1 MVTLGLDLPNWKH
14 DNLISYQA
22 DLTDTEQTNETAQLI
37 SSSHKINNIVHNAGM
52 ILPNLLPKVKTDDIL
67 TLSHLHLAAPIAL
80 TQAILP
86 NMINDKNGRIVFI
99 SSRASMGMPTRSAY
113 AATKAGIHGLAKTWA
128 LELAENNDPK
138 AVDLMMDWAHGPA
151 GHFGG
156 HPVPGLYHINTGGML
171 AKSRTIKDT
180 LGVDFR
186 ACDNYKNGFEAAKKI
201 KIPTLSILATGDKMC
216 PVKEGRKLADLIDGS
231 KVDIIDNCGHMMLL
245 EEADRVLKVLKEFIV
260 TNYPAN

>member
-1 MVTLGLDLPNWKH
+1 MKPKTTLITGGGSGIGATLTKNLIAKGEVVVTLGLDLPNWKH

-22 DLTDTEQTNETAQLI
+22 DLTDTEQTNEAAQLI

-128 LELAENNDPK
+128 LELAENNITVNVIAPGPVLTQNFWDLVPK
-138 AVDLMMDWAHGPA
+138 DSELQQEISDNI
-151 GHFGG
+151 
-156 HPVPGLYHINTGGML
+156 PVGRIGT
-171 AKSRTIKDT
+171 
-180 LGVDFR
+180 
-186 ACDNYKNGFEAAKKI
+186 
-201 KIPTLSILATGDKMC
+201 TGDIANAVEFFLDEKASFVTGQVLYVC
-216 PVKEGRKLADLIDGS
+216 GRTS
-231 KVDIIDNCGHMMLL
+231 
-245 EEADRVLKVLKEFIV
+245 LKGLG
-260 TNYPAN
+260 T

>member
-1 MVTLGLDLPNWKH
+1 MKTKTTLITGGGSGIGAALTKNLIAKGEVVVTLGLDLPNWKH
-14 DNLISYQA
+14 ENLISYQA
-22 DLTDTEQTNETAQLI
+22 DLTDTEQTNEAAQLI

-128 LELAENNDPK
+128 LELAENNITVNVIAPGPVLTQNFWDLVPK
-138 AVDLMMDWAHGPA
+138 DSELQQEISDNI
-151 GHFGG
+151 
-156 HPVPGLYHINTGGML
+156 PVGRIGT
-171 AKSRTIKDT
+171 
-180 LGVDFR
+180 
-186 ACDNYKNGFEAAKKI
+186 
-201 KIPTLSILATGDKMC
+201 TGDIANAVEFFLDEMASF
-216 PVKEGRKLADLIDGS
+216 VTGQVLY
-231 KVDIIDNCGHMMLL
+231 VCGGTS
-245 EEADRVLKVLKEFIV
+245 LKGLG
-260 TNYPAN
+260 T

>member
-1 MVTLGLDLPNWKH
+1 MKTKTTLITGGGSGIGATLTKNLIAKGEVVVTLGLDLPNWKH
-14 DNLISYQA
+14 NNLISYQA
-22 DLTDTEQTNETAQLI
+22 DLTDTEQTNEAAQLI

-128 LELAENNDPK
+128 LELAENNITVNVIALGPVLTQNFWDLVPK
-138 AVDLMMDWAHGPA
+138 DSELQQEISDNI
-151 GHFGG
+151 
-156 HPVPGLYHINTGGML
+156 PVGRIGT
-171 AKSRTIKDT
+171 
-180 LGVDFR
+180 
-186 ACDNYKNGFEAAKKI
+186 
-201 KIPTLSILATGDKMC
+201 TGDIANAVEFFLDEKASF
-216 PVKEGRKLADLIDGS
+216 VTGQVLY
-231 KVDIIDNCGHMMLL
+231 VCGGTS
-245 EEADRVLKVLKEFIV
+245 LKGLG
-260 TNYPAN
+260 T

>member
-1 MVTLGLDLPNWKH
+1 MKTKTTLITGGGSGIGAALTKNLIAKGEVVVTLGLDLPNWKH

-86 NMINDKNGRIVFI
+86 NMINDRNGRIVFI

-128 LELAENNDPK
+128 LELAENNITVNVIAPGPVLTQNFWDLVPK
-138 AVDLMMDWAHGPA
+138 DSELQQEISDNI
-151 GHFGG
+151 
-156 HPVPGLYHINTGGML
+156 PVGRIGT
-171 AKSRTIKDT
+171 
-180 LGVDFR
+180 
-186 ACDNYKNGFEAAKKI
+186 
-201 KIPTLSILATGDKMC
+201 TGDIANAVEFFLDEKASF
-216 PVKEGRKLADLIDGS
+216 VTGQVLY
-231 KVDIIDNCGHMMLL
+231 VCGGTS
-245 EEADRVLKVLKEFIV
+245 LKGLG
-260 TNYPAN
+260 T

>member
-1 MVTLGLDLPNWKH
+1 MKTKTTLITGGGSGIGATLTKNLIAKGEVVVTLGLDLPNWKH

-22 DLTDTEQTNETAQLI
+22 DLTDTEQTNEAAQLI

-128 LELAENNDPK
+128 LELAENNITVNVIAPGPVLTQNFWDLVPK
-138 AVDLMMDWAHGPA
+138 DSELQQEISDNI
-151 GHFGG
+151 
-156 HPVPGLYHINTGGML
+156 PVGRIGT
-171 AKSRTIKDT
+171 
-180 LGVDFR
+180 
-186 ACDNYKNGFEAAKKI
+186 
-201 KIPTLSILATGDKMC
+201 TGDIANAVEFFLDEKASF
-216 PVKEGRKLADLIDGS
+216 VTGQ
-231 KVDIIDNCGHMMLL
+231 
-245 EEADRVLKVLKEFIV
+245 VLYV
-260 TNYPAN
+260 

>member
-22 DLTDTEQTNETAQLI
+22 DLTDTEQTNEAAQLI

-128 LELAENNDPK
+128 LELAENNITVNVIAPGPVLTQNFWDLVPK
-138 AVDLMMDWAHGPA
+138 DSERQQEISDNIPVGRIGTTRDIANAVEFFLDEKTSFVTGQVLYVC
-151 GHFGG
+151 GG
-156 HPVPGLYHINTGGML
+156 TSLKGLGT
-171 AKSRTIKDT
+171 
-180 LGVDFR
+180 
-186 ACDNYKNGFEAAKKI
+186 
-201 KIPTLSILATGDKMC
+201 
-216 PVKEGRKLADLIDGS
+216 
-231 KVDIIDNCGHMMLL
+231 
-245 EEADRVLKVLKEFIV
+245 
-260 TNYPAN
+260 

>member
-1 MVTLGLDLPNWKH
+1 MKTKTTLITGGGSGIGATLTKNLIAKGEVVVTLGLDLPNWKH
-14 DNLISYQA
+14 DNLIGYQA
-22 DLTDTEQTNETAQLI
+22 DLTDTEQTNEAAQLI

-128 LELAENNDPK
+128 LELAENNITVNVIAPGPVLTQNFWDLVPK
-138 AVDLMMDWAHGPA
+138 DSELQQEISDYI
-151 GHFGG
+151 
-156 HPVPGLYHINTGGML
+156 PVGRIGT
-171 AKSRTIKDT
+171 
-180 LGVDFR
+180 
-186 ACDNYKNGFEAAKKI
+186 
-201 KIPTLSILATGDKMC
+201 TGDIANAVEFFLDEKASF
-216 PVKEGRKLADLIDGS
+216 VTGQVLY
-231 KVDIIDNCGHMMLL
+231 VCGGTS
-245 EEADRVLKVLKEFIV
+245 LKGLG
-260 TNYPAN
+260 T

>member
-1 MVTLGLDLPNWKH
+1 MDKFMKTKTTLITGGGSGIGATLTKNLIAKGEVVVTLGLDLPNWKH

-128 LELAENNDPK
+128 LELAENNITVNVIAPGPVLTQNFWDLVPK
-138 AVDLMMDWAHGPA
+138 DSELQQEISDNI
-151 GHFGG
+151 
-156 HPVPGLYHINTGGML
+156 PVGRIGT
-171 AKSRTIKDT
+171 
-180 LGVDFR
+180 
-186 ACDNYKNGFEAAKKI
+186 
-201 KIPTLSILATGDKMC
+201 TGDIANAVEFFLDEKASF
-216 PVKEGRKLADLIDGS
+216 VTGQVLY
-231 KVDIIDNCGHMMLL
+231 VCGGTS
-245 EEADRVLKVLKEFIV
+245 LKGLG
-260 TNYPAN
+260 T

>member
-1 MVTLGLDLPNWKH
+1 MKTKTTLITGGGSGIGATLTKNLIAKGEVVITLGLDLPNWKH
-14 DNLISYQA
+14 NNLISYQA
-22 DLTDTEQTNETAQLI
+22 DLTDTEQTNEAAQLI

-128 LELAENNDPK
+128 LELAENNITVTVIAPGPVLTQNFWDLVPK
-138 AVDLMMDWAHGPA
+138 DSELQQEISDNI
-151 GHFGG
+151 
-156 HPVPGLYHINTGGML
+156 PVGRIGT
-171 AKSRTIKDT
+171 
-180 LGVDFR
+180 
-186 ACDNYKNGFEAAKKI
+186 
-201 KIPTLSILATGDKMC
+201 TGDIANAVEFFLDEKASF
-216 PVKEGRKLADLIDGS
+216 VTGQVLY
-231 KVDIIDNCGHMMLL
+231 VCGGTS
-245 EEADRVLKVLKEFIV
+245 LKGLG
-260 TNYPAN
+260 T

>member
-1 MVTLGLDLPNWKH
+1 MKTKTTLITGGGSGIGATLTKNLITKGEVVVTLGLDLPNWKH

-22 DLTDTEQTNETAQLI
+22 DLTDTEQTNEAAQLI

-128 LELAENNDPK
+128 LELAENNITVNVIAPGPVLTQNFWDLVPK
-138 AVDLMMDWAHGPA
+138 DSELQQEISDNI
-151 GHFGG
+151 
-156 HPVPGLYHINTGGML
+156 PVGRIGT
-171 AKSRTIKDT
+171 
-180 LGVDFR
+180 
-186 ACDNYKNGFEAAKKI
+186 
-201 KIPTLSILATGDKMC
+201 TGDIANAVEFFLDEKASF
-216 PVKEGRKLADLIDGS
+216 VTGQVLY
-231 KVDIIDNCGHMMLL
+231 VCGGTS
-245 EEADRVLKVLKEFIV
+245 LKGLG
-260 TNYPAN
+260 T

>member
-1 MVTLGLDLPNWKH
+1 MKTKTTLITGGGSGIGATLTKNLIAKGEVVVTLGLDLPNWKH

-22 DLTDTEQTNETAQLI
+22 DLTDTEQTNEAAQLI

-99 SSRASMGMPTRSAY
+99 SSRASIGMPTRSAY

-128 LELAENNDPK
+128 LELAENNITVNVIAPGPVLTQNFWDLVPK
-138 AVDLMMDWAHGPA
+138 DSELQQEISDNI
-151 GHFGG
+151 
-156 HPVPGLYHINTGGML
+156 PVGRIGT
-171 AKSRTIKDT
+171 
-180 LGVDFR
+180 
-186 ACDNYKNGFEAAKKI
+186 
-201 KIPTLSILATGDKMC
+201 TGDIANAVEFFLDEKASF
-216 PVKEGRKLADLIDGS
+216 VTGQVLY
-231 KVDIIDNCGHMMLL
+231 VCGGTS
-245 EEADRVLKVLKEFIV
+245 LKGLG
-260 TNYPAN
+260 T

>member
-1 MVTLGLDLPNWKH
+1 VVTLGLDLPNWKH
-14 DNLISYQA
+14 DNLIGYQA
-22 DLTDTEQTNETAQLI
+22 DLTDTEQTNEAAQLI

-128 LELAENNDPK
+128 LELAENNITVNVIAPGPVLTQNFWDLVPK
-138 AVDLMMDWAHGPA
+138 DSELQQEISDNI
-151 GHFGG
+151 
-156 HPVPGLYHINTGGML
+156 PVGRIGT
-171 AKSRTIKDT
+171 
-180 LGVDFR
+180 
-186 ACDNYKNGFEAAKKI
+186 
-201 KIPTLSILATGDKMC
+201 TGDIANAVEFFLDEKASF
-216 PVKEGRKLADLIDGS
+216 VTGQVLY
-231 KVDIIDNCGHMMLL
+231 VCGGTS
-245 EEADRVLKVLKEFIV
+245 LKGLG
-260 TNYPAN
+260 T

>member
-1 MVTLGLDLPNWKH
+1 MKTKTTLITGGGSGIGATLTKNLIAKGEVVVTLGLDLPNWKH

-22 DLTDTEQTNETAQLI
+22 DLTDTEQTNEAAQLI

-52 ILPNLLPKVKTDDIL
+52 ILPNLLPKVKTNDIL

-128 LELAENNDPK
+128 LELAENNITVNVIAPGPVLTQNFWDLVPK
-138 AVDLMMDWAHGPA
+138 DSELQQEISDNI
-151 GHFGG
+151 
-156 HPVPGLYHINTGGML
+156 PVGRIGT
-171 AKSRTIKDT
+171 
-180 LGVDFR
+180 
-186 ACDNYKNGFEAAKKI
+186 
-201 KIPTLSILATGDKMC
+201 TGDIANAVEFFLDEKASF
-216 PVKEGRKLADLIDGS
+216 VTGQVLY
-231 KVDIIDNCGHMMLL
+231 VCGGTS
-245 EEADRVLKVLKEFIV
+245 LKGLG
-260 TNYPAN
+260 T

>member
-1 MVTLGLDLPNWKH
+1 MKTKTTLITGGGSGIGATLTKNLIAKGEVVVTLGLDLPNWKH

-22 DLTDTEQTNETAQLI
+22 DLTDTEQTNEAAQLI

-99 SSRASMGMPTRSAY
+99 SSRASMAMPTRSAY

-128 LELAENNDPK
+128 LELAENNITVNVIAPGPVLTQNFWDLVPK
-138 AVDLMMDWAHGPA
+138 DSELQQEISDNI
-151 GHFGG
+151 
-156 HPVPGLYHINTGGML
+156 PVGRIGT
-171 AKSRTIKDT
+171 
-180 LGVDFR
+180 
-186 ACDNYKNGFEAAKKI
+186 
-201 KIPTLSILATGDKMC
+201 TGDIANAVEFFLDEKASF
-216 PVKEGRKLADLIDGS
+216 VTGQVLY
-231 KVDIIDNCGHMMLL
+231 VCGGTS
-245 EEADRVLKVLKEFIV
+245 LKGLG
-260 TNYPAN
+260 T

>member
-1 MVTLGLDLPNWKH
+1 MKTKTTLITGGGSGIGATLTKNLIAKGEVVVTLGLDLPNWKH

-22 DLTDTEQTNETAQLI
+22 DLTDTEQTNEAAQLI

-128 LELAENNDPK
+128 LELAENNITVNVIAPGPVLTQNFWDLVPK
-138 AVDLMMDWAHGPA
+138 DSELQQEISDNIPVGRIGTTEDIANAVEFFLDEKASFVTGQVLYVC
-151 GHFGG
+151 GG
-156 HPVPGLYHINTGGML
+156 TSLKGLGT
-171 AKSRTIKDT
+171 
-180 LGVDFR
+180 
-186 ACDNYKNGFEAAKKI
+186 
-201 KIPTLSILATGDKMC
+201 
-216 PVKEGRKLADLIDGS
+216 
-231 KVDIIDNCGHMMLL
+231 
-245 EEADRVLKVLKEFIV
+245 
-260 TNYPAN
+260 

>member
-1 MVTLGLDLPNWKH
+1 MKPKTTLITGGGSGIGATLTKNLIAKGEVVVTLGLDLPNWKH
-14 DNLISYQA
+14 DNLIGYQA
-22 DLTDTEQTNETAQLI
+22 DLTDTEQTNEAAQLI

-128 LELAENNDPK
+128 LELAENNITVNVIAPGPVLTQNFWDLVPK
-138 AVDLMMDWAHGPA
+138 DSELQQEISDNI
-151 GHFGG
+151 
-156 HPVPGLYHINTGGML
+156 PVGRIGT
-171 AKSRTIKDT
+171 
-180 LGVDFR
+180 
-186 ACDNYKNGFEAAKKI
+186 
-201 KIPTLSILATGDKMC
+201 TGDIANAVEFFLDEKASF
-216 PVKEGRKLADLIDGS
+216 VTGQVLY
-231 KVDIIDNCGHMMLL
+231 VCGGTS
-245 EEADRVLKVLKEFIV
+245 LKGLG
-260 TNYPAN
+260 T

>member
-1 MVTLGLDLPNWKH
+1 MKTKTTLITGGGSGIGATLTKDLIAKGEVVVTLGLDLPNWKH

-22 DLTDTEQTNETAQLI
+22 DLTDTEQTNEAAQLI

-128 LELAENNDPK
+128 LELAENNITVNVIAPGPVLTQNFWDLVPK
-138 AVDLMMDWAHGPA
+138 DSELQQEISDNI
-151 GHFGG
+151 
-156 HPVPGLYHINTGGML
+156 PVGRIGT
-171 AKSRTIKDT
+171 
-180 LGVDFR
+180 
-186 ACDNYKNGFEAAKKI
+186 
-201 KIPTLSILATGDKMC
+201 TGDIANAVEFFLDEKASF
-216 PVKEGRKLADLIDGS
+216 VTGQVLY
-231 KVDIIDNCGHMMLL
+231 VCGGTS
-245 EEADRVLKVLKEFIV
+245 LKGLG
-260 TNYPAN
+260 T

>member
-1 MVTLGLDLPNWKH
+1 MKTKTTLITGGGSGIGATLTKNLIAKGEVVVTLGLDLPNWKH

-22 DLTDTEQTNETAQLI
+22 DLTDTEQTNEAAQLI

-99 SSRASMGMPTRSAY
+99 SSRASIGMPTRSAY

-128 LELAENNDPK
+128 LELAENNITVNVIAPGP
-138 AVDLMMDWAHGPA
+138 VLTQNFWDLVQKDSELQQEISDNI
-151 GHFGG
+151 
-156 HPVPGLYHINTGGML
+156 PVGRIGT
-171 AKSRTIKDT
+171 
-180 LGVDFR
+180 
-186 ACDNYKNGFEAAKKI
+186 
-201 KIPTLSILATGDKMC
+201 TGDIANAVEFFLDEKASF
-216 PVKEGRKLADLIDGS
+216 VTGQVLY
-231 KVDIIDNCGHMMLL
+231 VCGGTS
-245 EEADRVLKVLKEFIV
+245 LKGLG
-260 TNYPAN
+260 T

>member
-1 MVTLGLDLPNWKH
+1 MKTKTTLITGGGSGIGATLTKNLIAKGEVVVTLGLDLPNWKH

-22 DLTDTEQTNETAQLI
+22 DLTDTEKTNEAAQLI

-128 LELAENNDPK
+128 LELAENNITVNVIAPGPVLTQNFWDLVPK
-138 AVDLMMDWAHGPA
+138 DSELQQEISDNI
-151 GHFGG
+151 
-156 HPVPGLYHINTGGML
+156 PVGRIGT
-171 AKSRTIKDT
+171 
-180 LGVDFR
+180 
-186 ACDNYKNGFEAAKKI
+186 
-201 KIPTLSILATGDKMC
+201 TGDIANAVEFFLDEKASF
-216 PVKEGRKLADLIDGS
+216 VTGQVLY
-231 KVDIIDNCGHMMLL
+231 VCGGTS
-245 EEADRVLKVLKEFIV
+245 LKGLG
-260 TNYPAN
+260 T

>member
-1 MVTLGLDLPNWKH
+1 MKTKTTLITGGGSGIGATLTKNLIAKGEVVVTLGLDLPNWKH

-128 LELAENNDPK
+128 LELAENNITVNVIAPGPVLTQNFWDLVPK
-138 AVDLMMDWAHGPA
+138 DSELQQEISDNIPA
-151 GHFGG
+151 GRIG
-156 HPVPGLYHINTGGML
+156 T
-171 AKSRTIKDT
+171 
-180 LGVDFR
+180 
-186 ACDNYKNGFEAAKKI
+186 
-201 KIPTLSILATGDKMC
+201 TGDIANAVEFFLDEKASF
-216 PVKEGRKLADLIDGS
+216 VTGQVLY
-231 KVDIIDNCGHMMLL
+231 VCGGTS
-245 EEADRVLKVLKEFIV
+245 LKGLG
-260 TNYPAN
+260 T

>member
-1 MVTLGLDLPNWKH
+1 MKTKTTLITGGGSGIGATLTKNLITKGEVVVTLGLDLPNWKH

-22 DLTDTEQTNETAQLI
+22 DLTDTEQTNEAAQLI

-128 LELAENNDPK
+128 LELAENNITVNVIAPGPVLTQNFWDLVPK
-138 AVDLMMDWAHGPA
+138 DSELQQEISDNI
-151 GHFGG
+151 
-156 HPVPGLYHINTGGML
+156 PVGRIGT
-171 AKSRTIKDT
+171 
-180 LGVDFR
+180 
-186 ACDNYKNGFEAAKKI
+186 
-201 KIPTLSILATGDKMC
+201 TGDIANAVEFFLDEKASF
-216 PVKEGRKLADLIDGS
+216 VTGQVLY
-231 KVDIIDNCGHMMLL
+231 VCGGTS
-245 EEADRVLKVLKEFIV
+245 LKSLG
-260 TNYPAN
+260 T

>member
-1 MVTLGLDLPNWKH
+1 MKTKTTLITGGGSGIGATLAKNLIAKGEVVVTLGLDLPNWKH
-14 DNLISYQA
+14 DNLIGYQA
-22 DLTDTEQTNETAQLI
+22 DLTDTEQTNEAAQLI

-128 LELAENNDPK
+128 LELAENNITVNVIAPGPVLTQNFWDLVPK
-138 AVDLMMDWAHGPA
+138 DSELQQEISDNI
-151 GHFGG
+151 
-156 HPVPGLYHINTGGML
+156 PVGRIGT
-171 AKSRTIKDT
+171 
-180 LGVDFR
+180 
-186 ACDNYKNGFEAAKKI
+186 
-201 KIPTLSILATGDKMC
+201 TGDIANAVEFFLDEKASF
-216 PVKEGRKLADLIDGS
+216 VTGQVLY
-231 KVDIIDNCGHMMLL
+231 VCGGTS
-245 EEADRVLKVLKEFIV
+245 LKGLG
-260 TNYPAN
+260 T

>member
-1 MVTLGLDLPNWKH
+1 MKTKTTLITGGGSGIGATLTKNLIAKGEVVITLGLDLPNWKH
-14 DNLISYQA
+14 NNLISYQA
-22 DLTDTEQTNETAQLI
+22 DLTDTEQTNEAAQLI

-128 LELAENNDPK
+128 LELAENNITVNVIAPGPVLTQNFWDLVPK
-138 AVDLMMDWAHGPA
+138 DSELQQEISDNI
-151 GHFGG
+151 
-156 HPVPGLYHINTGGML
+156 PVGRIGT
-171 AKSRTIKDT
+171 
-180 LGVDFR
+180 
-186 ACDNYKNGFEAAKKI
+186 
-201 KIPTLSILATGDKMC
+201 TGDIANAVEFFLDEKASF
-216 PVKEGRKLADLIDGS
+216 VTGQVLY
-231 KVDIIDNCGHMMLL
+231 VCGGTS
-245 EEADRVLKVLKEFIV
+245 LKGLG
-260 TNYPAN
+260 T

>member
-1 MVTLGLDLPNWKH
+1 MDKFMKPKTTLITGGGSGIGATLTKNLIAKGEVVVTLGLDLPNWKH

-22 DLTDTEQTNETAQLI
+22 DLTDTEQTNEAAQLI

-128 LELAENNDPK
+128 LELAENNITVNVIAPGPVLTQNFWDLVPK
-138 AVDLMMDWAHGPA
+138 DSELQQEISDNI
-151 GHFGG
+151 
-156 HPVPGLYHINTGGML
+156 PVGRIGT
-171 AKSRTIKDT
+171 
-180 LGVDFR
+180 
-186 ACDNYKNGFEAAKKI
+186 
-201 KIPTLSILATGDKMC
+201 TGDIANAVEFFLDEKASF
-216 PVKEGRKLADLIDGS
+216 VTGQVLY
-231 KVDIIDNCGHMMLL
+231 VCGGTS
-245 EEADRVLKVLKEFIV
+245 LKGLG
-260 TNYPAN
+260 T

>member
-1 MVTLGLDLPNWKH
+1 MKTKTTLITGGGSGIGATLTKNLIAKGEVVVTLGLDLPNWKH

-86 NMINDKNGRIVFI
+86 NMINDRNGRIVII

-128 LELAENNDPK
+128 LELAENNITVNVIAPGPVLTQNFWDLVPK
-138 AVDLMMDWAHGPA
+138 DSELQQEISDNI
-151 GHFGG
+151 
-156 HPVPGLYHINTGGML
+156 PVGRIGT
-171 AKSRTIKDT
+171 
-180 LGVDFR
+180 
-186 ACDNYKNGFEAAKKI
+186 
-201 KIPTLSILATGDKMC
+201 TGDIANAVEFFLDEKASF
-216 PVKEGRKLADLIDGS
+216 VTGQVLY
-231 KVDIIDNCGHMMLL
+231 VCGGTS
-245 EEADRVLKVLKEFIV
+245 LKGLG
-260 TNYPAN
+260 T

>member
-1 MVTLGLDLPNWKH
+1 MKTKTTLITGGGSGIGATLTKNLIAKGEVVVTLGLDLPNWKH

-22 DLTDTEQTNETAQLI
+22 DLTDTEQTNEAAQLI

-67 TLSHLHLAAPIAL
+67 RLSHLHLAAPIAL

-128 LELAENNDPK
+128 LELAENNITVNVIAPGPVLTQNFWDLVPK
-138 AVDLMMDWAHGPA
+138 DSELQQEISDNI
-151 GHFGG
+151 
-156 HPVPGLYHINTGGML
+156 PVGRIGT
-171 AKSRTIKDT
+171 
-180 LGVDFR
+180 
-186 ACDNYKNGFEAAKKI
+186 
-201 KIPTLSILATGDKMC
+201 TGDIANAVEFFLDEKASF
-216 PVKEGRKLADLIDGS
+216 VTGQVLY
-231 KVDIIDNCGHMMLL
+231 VCGGTS
-245 EEADRVLKVLKEFIV
+245 LKGLG
-260 TNYPAN
+260 T

>member
-1 MVTLGLDLPNWKH
+1 MDKFMKTKTTLITGGGSGIGATLTKNLIAKGEVVVTLGLDLPNWKH

-22 DLTDTEQTNETAQLI
+22 DLTDTEQTNEAAQLI

-128 LELAENNDPK
+128 LELAENNITVNVIAPGPVLTQNFWDLVPK
-138 AVDLMMDWAHGPA
+138 DSELQQEISDNI
-151 GHFGG
+151 
-156 HPVPGLYHINTGGML
+156 PVGRIGT
-171 AKSRTIKDT
+171 
-180 LGVDFR
+180 
-186 ACDNYKNGFEAAKKI
+186 
-201 KIPTLSILATGDKMC
+201 TGDIANAVEFFLDEKASF
-216 PVKEGRKLADLIDGS
+216 VTGQVLY
-231 KVDIIDNCGHMMLL
+231 VCGGTS
-245 EEADRVLKVLKEFIV
+245 LKGLG
-260 TNYPAN
+260 T

>member
-1 MVTLGLDLPNWKH
+1 MKPKTTLITGGGSGIGATLTKNLIAKGEVVVTLGLDLPNWKH

-22 DLTDTEQTNETAQLI
+22 DLTDTEQTNEAAQLI

-128 LELAENNDPK
+128 LELAENNITVNVWERGAGKTK
-138 AVDLMMDWAHGPA
+138 ACGTAACATVVVGYLN
-151 GHFGG
+151 
-156 HPVPGLYHINTGGML
+156 GLTE
-171 AKSRTIKDT
+171 
-180 LGVDFR
+180 R
-186 ACDNYKNGFEAAKKI
+186 ACN
-201 KIPTLSILATGDKMC
+201 LS
-216 PVKEGRKLADLIDGS
+216 S
-231 KVDIIDNCGHMMLL
+231 SLL
-245 EEADRVLKVLKEFIV
+245 
-260 TNYPAN
+260 PAW

>member
-1 MVTLGLDLPNWKH
+1 MDKFMKPKTTLITGGGSGIGATLTKNLIAKGEVVVTLGLDLPNWKH
-14 DNLISYQA
+14 DNLIGYQA
-22 DLTDTEQTNETAQLI
+22 DLTDTEQTNEAAQLI

-128 LELAENNDPK
+128 LELAENNITVNVIAPGPVLTQNFWDLVPK
-138 AVDLMMDWAHGPA
+138 DSELQQEISDNI
-151 GHFGG
+151 
-156 HPVPGLYHINTGGML
+156 PVGRIGT
-171 AKSRTIKDT
+171 
-180 LGVDFR
+180 
-186 ACDNYKNGFEAAKKI
+186 
-201 KIPTLSILATGDKMC
+201 TGDIANAVEFFLDEKASF
-216 PVKEGRKLADLIDGS
+216 VTGQVLY
-231 KVDIIDNCGHMMLL
+231 VCGGTS
-245 EEADRVLKVLKEFIV
+245 LKGLG
-260 TNYPAN
+260 T

>member
-1 MVTLGLDLPNWKH
+1 MKTKTTLITGGGSGIGATLTKNLIAKGEVVVTLGLDLPNWKH

-128 LELAENNDPK
+128 LELAENNITVNVIAPGPVLTQNFWDLVPK
-138 AVDLMMDWAHGPA
+138 DSELQQEISDNI
-151 GHFGG
+151 
-156 HPVPGLYHINTGGML
+156 PVGRIGT
-171 AKSRTIKDT
+171 
-180 LGVDFR
+180 
-186 ACDNYKNGFEAAKKI
+186 
-201 KIPTLSILATGDKMC
+201 TGDIANAVEFFLDEKASF
-216 PVKEGRKLADLIDGS
+216 VTGQVLY
-231 KVDIIDNCGHMMLL
+231 VCGGTS
-245 EEADRVLKVLKEFIV
+245 LKGLG
-260 TNYPAN
+260 T

>member
-1 MVTLGLDLPNWKH
+1 MKTKTTLITGGGSGIGATLTKNLIAKGEVVVTLGLDLPNWKH

-22 DLTDTEQTNETAQLI
+22 DLTDTEQTNEAAQLI
-37 SSSHKINNIVHNAGM
+37 SSSHKINNIVHNAGI

-128 LELAENNDPK
+128 LELAENNITVNVIAPGPVLTQNFWDLVPK
-138 AVDLMMDWAHGPA
+138 DSELQQEISDNI
-151 GHFGG
+151 
-156 HPVPGLYHINTGGML
+156 PVGRIGT
-171 AKSRTIKDT
+171 
-180 LGVDFR
+180 
-186 ACDNYKNGFEAAKKI
+186 
-201 KIPTLSILATGDKMC
+201 TGDIANAVEFFLDEKASF
-216 PVKEGRKLADLIDGS
+216 VTGQVLY
-231 KVDIIDNCGHMMLL
+231 VCGGTS
-245 EEADRVLKVLKEFIV
+245 LKGLG
-260 TNYPAN
+260 T

>member
-1 MVTLGLDLPNWKH
+1 MKTKTTLITGGGSGIGATLTKNLIAKGEVVITLGLDLPNWKH

-22 DLTDTEQTNETAQLI
+22 DLTDTEQTNEAAQLI

-128 LELAENNDPK
+128 LELAENNITVNVIAPGPVLTQNFWDLVPK
-138 AVDLMMDWAHGPA
+138 DSELQQEISDNI
-151 GHFGG
+151 
-156 HPVPGLYHINTGGML
+156 PVGRIGT
-171 AKSRTIKDT
+171 
-180 LGVDFR
+180 
-186 ACDNYKNGFEAAKKI
+186 
-201 KIPTLSILATGDKMC
+201 TGDIANAVEFFLDEKASF
-216 PVKEGRKLADLIDGS
+216 VTGQVLY
-231 KVDIIDNCGHMMLL
+231 VCGGTS
-245 EEADRVLKVLKEFIV
+245 LKGLG
-260 TNYPAN
+260 T

>member
-1 MVTLGLDLPNWKH
+1 MKTKTTLITGGGSGIGATLTKNLITKGEVVVTLGLDLPNWKH

-22 DLTDTEQTNETAQLI
+22 DLTDTEQTNEAAQLI

-128 LELAENNDPK
+128 LELAENNITVNVIAPGPVLTQNFWDLVPK
-138 AVDLMMDWAHGPA
+138 DSELQQEISDNI
-151 GHFGG
+151 
-156 HPVPGLYHINTGGML
+156 PVGRIGT
-171 AKSRTIKDT
+171 
-180 LGVDFR
+180 
-186 ACDNYKNGFEAAKKI
+186 
-201 KIPTLSILATGDKMC
+201 TGDIANAVEFFLDEKASF
-216 PVKEGRKLADLIDGS
+216 VTGQVLY
-231 KVDIIDNCGHMMLL
+231 VCGGTSLNGL
-245 EEADRVLKVLKEFIV
+245 G
-260 TNYPAN
+260 T